1 MVNPVRRRQ
10 ACRTVLET
18 LAMAGNYALEQSVML
33 GFVNDIIKPPLNY
46 AEQGVVVAY
55 LKDAGFIRLVPDSL
69 DKELKQWVIAE
80 LGRNFLAS
88 L

>member
-10 ACRTVLET
+10 ASRTLLDT
-18 LAMAGNYALEQSVML
+18 LAMAGNYALEESVML
-33 GFVNDIIKPPLNY
+33 GFVNDLIKPPLNF
-46 AEQGVVVAY
+46 AEQGVVICF
-55 LKDAGFIRLVPDSL
+55 LRDSKFIKQVPDSL
-69 DKELKQWVIAE
+69 DKDLKQWVITE

>member
-10 ACRTVLET
+10 ASRTMLET
-18 LAMAGNYALEQSVML
+18 LAMAGAYALEESVML
-33 GFVNDIIKPPLNY
+33 GFVNDLIKPPLNF
-46 AEQGVVVAY
+46 AEQGVVLCSLRDSQY
-55 LKDAGFIRLVPDSL
+55 IRQVPDSL
-69 DKELKQWVIAE
+69 DKNLKQWVITE

>member
-10 ACRTVLET
+10 ASRTLLET

-33 GFVNDIIKPPLNY
+33 GFVNDLIRPPLNF
-46 AEQGVVVAY
+46 AEQGVVLAY
-55 LKDAGFIRLVPDSL
+55 LRDAGFIRQVPDSL
-69 DKELKQWVIAE
+69 DKDLHQWVITE